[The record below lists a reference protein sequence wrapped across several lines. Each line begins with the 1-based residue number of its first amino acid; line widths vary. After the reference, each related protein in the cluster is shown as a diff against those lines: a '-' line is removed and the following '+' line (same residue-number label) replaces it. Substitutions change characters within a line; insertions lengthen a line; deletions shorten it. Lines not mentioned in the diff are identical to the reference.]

1 VPGAEAC
8 YSFAAMFRPIMFRR
22 LETAFILF
30 LLLDLLSGL
39 AAAQIKFELVT
50 PDAIQARLKD
60 FSTNNN
66 EREAIL
72 KRMFAQSGCKPD
84 NLTEQSVKKKVPP
97 NLICILPGKTDH
109 VILVGAHTDHADVGD
124 GVVDN
129 WSGASL
135 LPSLFYSLNA
145 NPRQH
150 TFMFGI
156 YRRGN
161 GNAGV

>member
-1 VPGAEAC
+1 
-8 YSFAAMFRPIMFRR
+8 MFRPIMFRR

-109 VILVGAHTDHADVGD
+109 VILVGAH
-124 GVVDN
+124 